1 MQDGTILLEQ
11 GIELGKK
18 WGAEA
23 PLFPLILHYD
33 VCETHENIKRNL
45 RQTMESEYT
54 PFNSLLAPPHDGEI
68 SIVGFGPSLKK
79 TWKQLKGDIF
89 ATNGAHDWLI
99 ERGIIPKY
107 AMFFDASGVMTSFVH
122 PHPDVT
128 YLVASRCHRDI
139 FDILK
144 DNRVY
149 VWHSMGDEYLDDML
163 CEFRKAEPMLGG
175 GTAAVTRGM
184 MVATNMGY
192 RKINLFGADSSF
204 EGEFTH
210 VKQSL
215 VPEKVVSV
223 WCDGREFKATSW
235 MCGQVEDFKV
245 LHPLMTKM
253 GCKVEIYG
261 DGLLPHVAKIH
272 GFAVHT
278 QPLEETNG

>member
-1 MQDGTILLEQ
+1 MAEVALLEQ
-11 GIELGKK
+11 GIERGKE

-45 RQTMESEYT
+45 RQTLESEYV
-54 PFNSLLAPPHDGEI
+54 PFNALLAEPHDREI

-79 TWKQLKGDIF
+79 TWKQLRGDLMV
-89 ATNGAHDWLI
+89 TNGAHDWLI

-107 AMFFDASGVMTSFVH
+107 AMFFDASDVMTKFVN

-128 YLVASRCHRDI
+128 YLVASRCSRGI
-139 FDILK
+139 FNALK
-144 DNRVY
+144 GHKVY
-149 VWHSMGDEYLDDML
+149 VWHGMGDDYLDDFL

-204 EGEFTH
+204 EGKFTH
-210 VKQSL
+210 VNESI
-215 VPEKVVSV
+215 VPEKIITV
-223 WCDGREFKATSW
+223 WCNGRKFKSTSW
-235 MCGQVEDFKV
+235 LCGQVEDFKI
-245 LHPLMTKM
+245 LHPLMKKM
-253 GCKVEIYG
+253 GCTLEVYG
-261 DGLLPHVAKIH
+261 DGLLPHVAKIN
-272 GFAVHT
+272 GYAVHNST
-278 QPLEETNG
+278 VEETNV